1 MKEDDGHALTI
12 IRLKPDKE
20 FGVATRL
27 VVLVASISQTMHHSP
42 SAYAYQLTN
51 ELPVNPR
58 RASARCRE
66 N

>member
-27 VVLVASISQTMHHSP
+27 VVLVA
-42 SAYAYQLTN
+42 
-51 ELPVNPR
+51 
-58 RASARCRE
+58 
-66 N
+66 